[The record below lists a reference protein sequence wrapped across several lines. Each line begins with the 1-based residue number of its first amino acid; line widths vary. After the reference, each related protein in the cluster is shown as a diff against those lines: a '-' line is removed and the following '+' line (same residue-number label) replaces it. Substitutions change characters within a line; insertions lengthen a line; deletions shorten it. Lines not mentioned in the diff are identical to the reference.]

1 MIKFMTE
8 IYDGMKTFM
17 GGMKVTGG
25 YLKDSN
31 FKEKDTVTTIDYD
44 GTMTLARDVK
54 VADRFRGHLHND
66 IERCIVC
73 KACAKACPI
82 DCFWIDGEK
91 TESNKFRPSRFDID
105 LLKCMY
111 CGLCVF
117 ACPTGCL
124 TMTKEWWGA
133 TFNNADG
140 SNLHGQIRHFGVG
153 YYSAEEKE
161 QVERKRFEI
170 AEAKKKATAAK
181 AAPAAGAAPA
191 AAGAAPAAGAKPA
204 IVVKPPIVVK
214 PVAPKP
220 AAAPAA
226 TEGVAVE
233 KPAVPAVIPAPAA
246 APKTPPAVA
255 IVPTTPAADPKPAET
270 KAEEPPKT

>member
-1 MIKFMTE
+1 MIQFMQD

-17 GGMKVTGG
+17 VGMKVTGG

-31 FKEKDTVTTIDYD
+31 LHEKETVTTIDYD
-44 GTMTLARDVK
+44 GSMTMARDVK

-73 KACAKACPI
+73 KACANACPI

-91 TESNKFRPSRFDID
+91 TESNKLRPSRFDID

-133 TFNNADG
+133 TFNESDG
-140 SNLHGQIRHFGVG
+140 TNLHGQLRRFGVG
-153 YYSAEEKE
+153 YFTADQKAVIEK
-161 QVERKRFEI
+161 KRFEA
-170 AEAKKKATAAK
+170 AEAKKKAAAAAAAAK
-181 AAPAAGAAPA
+181 AAAEAKKKAEAAAAAAAG
-191 AAGAAPAAGAKPA
+191 GAAPAAGTPPPAAPAAPAKPA
-204 IVVKPPIVVK
+204 TP
-214 PVAPKP
+214 P
-220 AAAPAA
+220 AAAP
-226 TEGVAVE
+226 VA
-233 KPAVPAVIPAPAA
+233 PAPEA
-246 APKTPPAVA
+246 K
-255 IVPTTPAADPKPAET
+255 KPD
-270 KAEEPPKT
+270 EPPKA

>member
-25 YLKDSN
+25 YLSDSN
-31 FKEKDTVTTIDYD
+31 FKEKETVTTIEYD
-44 GTMTLARDVK
+44 GSMTLARDVK

-91 TESNKFRPSRFDID
+91 TENNKFRPSRFDID

-140 SNLHGQIRHFGVG
+140 SNLHGQIRKFGVG
-153 YYSAEEKE
+153 FYSGTEKE
-161 QVERKRFEI
+161 QVERKRFEA
-170 AEAKKKATAAK
+170 AETKKKAAAAAAAAK
-181 AAPAAGAAPA
+181 AAAAKTAAPA
-191 AAGAAPAAGAKPA
+191 AAAKPA
-204 IVVKPPIVVK
+204 
-214 PVAPKP
+214 
-220 AAAPAA
+220 
-226 TEGVAVE
+226 VAVAL
-233 KPAVPAVIPAPAA
+233 KPAVVVIAKPATAVAAPVAAAAETPVVKTEAAVPATETKPDAPPAA
-246 APKTPPAVA
+246 
-255 IVPTTPAADPKPAET
+255 
-270 KAEEPPKT
+270 

>member
-1 MIKFMTE
+1 MIQFMTD
-8 IYDGMKTFM
+8 IYDGMKSFM
-17 GGMKVTGG
+17 VGMKVTGG

-31 FKEKDTVTTIDYD
+31 LHEKETVTTVLYD
-44 GTMTLARDVK
+44 GSMTLARDVV

-91 TESNKFRPSRFDID
+91 TESNKLRPSRFDID

-133 TFNNADG
+133 TFNNEDG
-140 SNLHGQIRHFGVG
+140 SNLHGQIRRFGVG
-153 YYSAEEKE
+153 FYDEKQKGE
-161 QVERKRFEI
+161 VERKRLEAGEI
-170 AEAKKKATAAK
+170 KKKAAAAAAAAKVAAEAKKKADAA
-181 AAPAAGAAPA
+181 AAAVAKPPVVASAASAAGVIAPS
-191 AAGAAPAAGAKPA
+191 AGAVPAVPA
-204 IVVKPPIVVK
+204 V
-214 PVAPKP
+214 PKP
-220 AAAPAA
+220 AAAPAVQPA
-226 TEGVAVE
+226 TPEVE
-233 KPAVPAVIPAPAA
+233 KKTDAPQA
-246 APKTPPAVA
+246 
-255 IVPTTPAADPKPAET
+255 
-270 KAEEPPKT
+270 

>member
-1 MIKFMTE
+1 MIQFMQD

-17 GGMKVTGG
+17 VGMKVTGG
-25 YLKDSN
+25 YMAASNTSDPEKYKDA
-31 FKEKDTVTTIDYD
+31 VTTIDYD

-91 TESNKFRPSRFDID
+91 TESNKLRPSRFDID

-133 TFNNADG
+133 TFNKDDG
-140 SNLHGQIRHFGVG
+140 SNLHGQLKRFGVG
-153 YYSAEEKE
+153 YYTAEQRVEVEKRR
-161 QVERKRFEI
+161 VEA
-170 AEAKKKATAAK
+170 AEAKKKASAAAAAAK
-181 AAPAAGAAPA
+181 AAAD
-191 AAGAAPAAGAKPA
+191 AK
-204 IVVKPPIVVK
+204 K
-214 PVAPKP
+214 
-220 AAAPAA
+220 
-226 TEGVAVE
+226 
-233 KPAVPAVIPAPAA
+233 
-246 APKTPPAVA
+246 
-255 IVPTTPAADPKPAET
+255 
-270 KAEEPPKT
+270 KAEEAAKAGGAPAEIKPPSSATAKAVPPPKPNDPPKA